1 MFEALPL
8 WLASHGAMCDGV
20 GLDKDAAPAERLDD
34 RACVRMKLIQYQA
47 LIANPQNVAQVQSRR
62 YDVERVG
69 GRVEMAPPTRVGMV
83 LVILELPAGYS
94 PEQFFPDIPFYPL

>member
-1 MFEALPL
+1 MYKDETNPV
-8 WLASHGAMCDGV
+8 SGV
-20 GLDKDAAPAERLDD
+20 D
-34 RACVRMKLIQYQA
+34 RH
-47 LIANPQNVAQVQSRR
+47 PQNVAKVQARK

-94 PEQFFPDIPFYPL
+94 PEQFLPDIPFYLV